1 MDRVRAVA
9 SARAVLLA
17 VSEPIPLAQLF
28 ANAGFAPLLA
38 FDSVQ
43 IVEFARTA
51 EVVVA
56 DDFIDPDGRML
67 QQAGTLQDTI
77 RVFVTEPQR
86 LAPADVHAIV
96 SADLPPEEV
105 LSRALTLLALRG
117 DRGMSEVLSWGPL
130 RLDLAR
136 REARWRGGTCSLTQ
150 TQFDILVAL
159 VQAGGAVVSKMEL
172 QKAIWPNEPPDAGER
187 LVAHIRRIRSRIEE
201 EPSRPKFLLT
211 SRGIGFCLAQPDDS
225 RDAEGRTAERRPT
238 HLRSVKGDR
247 ASAPA

>member
-1 MDRVRAVA
+1 MDRVRTVC

-28 ANAGFAPLLA
+28 ATAGFAPMIA
-38 FDSVQ
+38 FDSSQ
-43 IVEFARTA
+43 IVEFARTT
-51 EVVVA
+51 EVIVA

-77 RVFVTEPQR
+77 RVFVTEPHR
-86 LAPADVHAIV
+86 PAPPDVHAIV
-96 SADLPPEEV
+96 SADLPPDEV

-117 DRGMSEVLSWGPL
+117 DRGVSEVLSWGPL

-136 REARWRGGTCSLTQ
+136 REARWRGATCSLTQ

-159 VQAGGAVVSKMEL
+159 VQAGGAVVSKIEL
-172 QKAIWPNEPPDAGER
+172 QKAIWPNDPPDAGER

-201 EPSRPKFLLT
+201 QPSRPKFLLT
-211 SRGIGFCLAQPDDS
+211 SRGIGFCLAQPDES
-225 RDAEGRTAERRPT
+225 REAESRTAERRPT
-238 HLRSVKGDR
+238 HLRSVQGDR

>member
-1 MDRVRAVA
+1 MDRVRAVG

-17 VSEPIPLAQLF
+17 VSEPLPLAELF
-28 ANAGFAPLLA
+28 ARAGFAPLLA
-38 FDSVQ
+38 FDCDQ
-43 IVEFARTA
+43 IVEFARTT

-56 DDFIDPDGRML
+56 DDFVDPDGRML

-77 RVFVTEPQR
+77 RVFVTEPHR
-86 LAPADVHAIV
+86 PAPADVHAIV
-96 SADLPPEEV
+96 SADLPPDEV

-117 DRGMSEVLSWGPL
+117 DRGMSQVLSWGPL

-136 REARWRGGTCSLTQ
+136 REARWRGGMCSLTQ

-159 VQAGGAVVSKMEL
+159 VQAGGAVVSKVEL

-187 LVAHIRRIRSRIEE
+187 LVAHIRRIRSRIED

-225 RDAEGRTAERRPT
+225 SGEIRAVTDRRPT
-238 HLRSVKGDR
+238 RLRSVQGDR
-247 ASAPA
+247 A